1 MATEANREVSSLSQ
15 SIYEKDG
22 SEISLEEQLSA
33 KAGQFRQGV
42 TSPGKEIMK
51 KNLWSTGS

>member
-33 KAGQFRQGV
+33 KGGAVPAG
-42 TSPGKEIMK
+42 E
-51 KNLWSTGS
+51 